1 MKLYIFSVSTW
12 GKFRLTMEEMEVE
25 EKNKIYQSKYRRI
38 NKSEIGVVS
47 GYRNDTCILLENDP
61 KKASEILIVQKQKEL
76 ETIKSSME
84 RKQSEID
91 MLNSYIEN

>member
-1 MKLYIFSVSTW
+1 MKLYIFSSLFF
-12 GKFRLTMEEMEVE
+12 GKPRLTMEEIEVE

-61 KKASEILIVQKQKEL
+61 KKASEILIVQKQREL
-76 ETIKSSME
+76 EAIKESMA
-84 RKQSEID
+84 RKQSEIYL
-91 MLNSYIEN
+91 LNSYIAN

>member
-12 GKFRLTMEEMEVE
+12 GKVRLAMEEMEVE
-25 EKNKIYQSKYRRI
+25 EKNKIYTTKHRRI

-47 GYRNDTCILLENDP
+47 GYRKDTCILLENDP
-61 KKASEILIVQKQKEL
+61 KKASEILIIQKQKEL
-76 ETIKSSME
+76 EAMKTSMD

-91 MLNSYIEN
+91 LLNSYIAN